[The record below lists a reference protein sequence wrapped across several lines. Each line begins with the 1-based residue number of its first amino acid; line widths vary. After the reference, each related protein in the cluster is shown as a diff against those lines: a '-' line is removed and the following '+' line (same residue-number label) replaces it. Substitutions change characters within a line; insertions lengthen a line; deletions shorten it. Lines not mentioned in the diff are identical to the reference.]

1 MNNETWDQARHLG
14 YYESLHDIDFNQ
26 NPYPHSEEVKS
37 LYNAWAVG
45 WLEAE
50 NEMVEYDAGYYL

>member
-1 MNNETWDQARHLG
+1 MKNWK
-14 YYESLHDIDFNQ
+14 SLHDIDFNQ